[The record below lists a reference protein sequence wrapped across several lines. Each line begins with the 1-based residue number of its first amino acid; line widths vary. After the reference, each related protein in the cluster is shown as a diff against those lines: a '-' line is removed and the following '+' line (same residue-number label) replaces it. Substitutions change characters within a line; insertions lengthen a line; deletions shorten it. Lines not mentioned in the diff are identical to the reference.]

1 MKLCWRIL
9 LVLSILI
16 ISGCNLEDSEIGSSI
31 DENYTISVYGARK
44 NSSGGFVRSDNP
56 IFIETDIMG
65 VDFIDGD
72 VRSFKIYFTK
82 EYLSKFDPK
91 AVIEEYEKEIHVD
104 GLRIYTGNEWDMFE
118 LQINGETQFYGYFP
132 MGIASSLLGAGPH
145 MRHDIDGVTLIMNVI
160 SQDIL
165 GIDENDEKKL
175 YEVFGTL
182 DLIQD

>member
-1 MKLCWRIL
+1 MKLCWSIL
-9 LVLSILI
+9 LILSMFI
-16 ISGCNLEDSEIGSSI
+16 IYGCNLEDSEIGSSI
-31 DENYTISVYGARK
+31 DENYTISFYGARK
-44 NSSGGFVRSDNP
+44 NGSGDFVRSDNP

-82 EYLSKFDPK
+82 EYLSKFDSETI
-91 AVIEEYEKEIHVD
+91 IEEYEKKIHVD
-104 GLRIYTGNEWDMFE
+104 GLRIYTSNEWDMFE

-132 MGIASSLLGAGPH
+132 MGKASSFYGPGPH
-145 MRHDIDGVTLIMNVI
+145 MSHDIDGVTLIMNLL

-175 YEVFGTL
+175 YEVFSAL